1 MKQFMRFLMRRI
13 PRPWLLRLSY
23 IFRIII
29 VPFYKGNKYHCPV
42 CNTGFRKLLP
52 YGIESRENAMCP
64 NCLSLERH
72 RLMWLY
78 LQNKTGFFK
87 DPIKMLHVA
96 PEQCFLGRFKK
107 LKNLDYTTGDL
118 ESPLADVKM
127 DVHDIPFD
135 ENTFDVVFCNHVL
148 EHVTDDIQSM
158 REILR
163 VLKPGGWAMLQ
174 SPKDPALKVTK
185 EDPSITDPWERE
197 KAFGQKDHLRMY
209 GDDYRDRMA
218 KAGFVVVEDRTVFE
232 LPEAEAQSYALPKGE
247 LLYVGVKPER

>member
-1 MKQFMRFLMRRI
+1 MKKFMTFLMRRI

-29 VPFYKGNKYHCPV
+29 MPFYKGNKYHCPV
-42 CNTGFRKLLP
+42 CDNSFKKLLP
-52 YGIESRENAMCP
+52 YGIESRENALCP

-78 LQNKTGFFK
+78 LQNRTDFFSK
-87 DPIKMLHVA
+87 PQKMLHIA

-107 LKNLDYTTGDL
+107 LENIDYTTGDL

-127 DVHDIPFD
+127 DVHNIPFE

-148 EHVTDDIQSM
+148 EHVTDDHQSM
-158 REILR
+158 KEIYR

-174 SPKDPALKVTK
+174 SPKDPTYKVTK

-209 GDDYRDRMA
+209 GDDYPDRMA
-218 KAGFVVVEDRTVFE
+218 KAGFEVVEDKTVDE
-232 LPEAEAQSYALPKGE
+232 LPEEKVEYYALPKNE
-247 LLYVGVKPER
+247 YLYVGKKK